1 MRLMGAC
8 LLMLAAFMVTYSEK
22 RRISA
27 LSRWLGSFAAA
38 FRRLAREIVA
48 TGAPLARLMDR
59 LSGDIAA
66 FLVPGAALPEEM
78 TEEQRASIE
87 EVRRILGGYDAKT
100 QQEALLRAAV
110 FLEAER
116 AELDKSSPDKIKV
129 HQAITL
135 SAAAVAII
143 LLL

>member
-1 MRLMGAC
+1 
-8 LLMLAAFMVTYSEK
+8 
-22 RRISA
+22 
-27 LSRWLGSFAAA
+27 LGSFAAA